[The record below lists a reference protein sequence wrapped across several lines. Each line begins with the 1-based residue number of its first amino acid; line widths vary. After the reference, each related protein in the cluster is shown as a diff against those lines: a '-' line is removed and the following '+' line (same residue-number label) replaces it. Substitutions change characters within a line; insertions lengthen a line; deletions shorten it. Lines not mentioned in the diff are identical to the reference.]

1 MKQITIAG
9 RVGRDAELKQ
19 TTAGKTYA
27 SFSVAVDCGK
37 DSNGEK
43 RPSVWFDC
51 TLWERR
57 AEALA
62 PHIRKGSFVVVSG
75 DVSARA
81 YVPKEGGEPKAVM
94 SIRVGEFTF
103 GGGGDEQRAAGGGGG
118 QRQGGGSYPHGAGQ
132 RPSGGGGGQ
141 QRQAAPAPTDDFGDG
156 FGGDDEIPF

>member
-9 RVGRDAELKQ
+9 RVWRDAELKQ
-19 TTAGKTYA
+19 TKAGKTYA

-75 DVSARA
+75 DVDARA
-81 YVPKEGGEPKAVM
+81 YIPKEGGEPKAVM
-94 SIRVGEFTF
+94 GIRVAEFTF
-103 GGGGDEQRAAGGGGG
+103 GGGGDEQRAGGGGG
-118 QRQGGGSYPHGAGQ
+118 QRQGSGGGQ
-132 RPSGGGGGQ
+132 RQGGGGGGQ
-141 QRQAAPAPTDDFGDG
+141 RQAAAPAPTDDFGDG
-156 FGGDDEIPF
+156 FGGDDEIPFD

>member
-19 TTAGKTYA
+19 TKAGKTYA

-75 DVSARA
+75 DVDARA
-81 YVPKEGGEPKAVM
+81 YVPNGGGEPKAVM
-94 SIRVGEFTF
+94 SVRVAEFTF

-118 QRQGGGSYPHGAGQ
+118 QRQGGGYSGGQ
-132 RPSGGGGGQ
+132 RPSGGGG
-141 QRQAAPAPTDDFGDG
+141 QRQQAAAPPADDFGDG
-156 FGGDDEIPF
+156 FGGDDEIPFD

>member
-19 TTAGKTYA
+19 TKAGKTYA

-75 DVSARA
+75 DVDARA
-81 YVPKEGGEPKAVM
+81 YIPNGGGEPKAVM
-94 SIRVGEFTF
+94 SVRVAEFTF
-103 GGGGDEQRAAGGGGG
+103 GGGGDEQRAGGGGG
-118 QRQGGGSYPHGAGQ
+118 QRQGSGGGYGGGQ
-132 RPSGGGGGQ
+132 RQGGGGGGQ
-141 QRQAAPAPTDDFGDG
+141 QRQAAPPPADDFGDG

>member
-9 RVGRDAELKQ
+9 RVGRDAEIKQ
-19 TTAGKTYA
+19 SKNGKTFA

-62 PHIRKGSFVVVSG
+62 PHIRKGSFVVVTG
-75 DVSARA
+75 DVDARA
-81 YVPKEGGEPKAVM
+81 YVPNGGGEPKAVM
-94 SIRVGEFTF
+94 SVRVAEFTF

-118 QRQGGGSYPHGAGQ
+118 QRQGGGYGGGQ
-132 RPSGGGGGQ
+132 RPSGGGQ
-141 QRQAAPAPTDDFGDG
+141 QRQQAAAPPADDFGDG

>member
-19 TTAGKTYA
+19 SKNGKSFA

-57 AEALA
+57 AEALG
-62 PHIRKGSFVVVSG
+62 PHIRKGSFVVVTG
-75 DVSARA
+75 DVDARA
-81 YVPKEGGEPKAVM
+81 YIPNGGGEPKAVM

-118 QRQGGGSYPHGAGQ
+118 QRQGGGYGGGQ

-141 QRQAAPAPTDDFGDG
+141 RQAAAPPPADDFGDG